1 MPVNP
6 LDISPLTR
14 VVTRVDRLRDG
25 EVDASIIPTGFPSL
39 DRAIGGGFHR
49 GDLIVLGGD
58 DGVGCSSLALA
69 IALRIRERT
78 LLLTSEMRPERAYE
92 RALAMTA
99 RVTLDA
105 LRLGAVE
112 DRERAQ
118 LAAAAVALRDRAPVI
133 DVWGES
139 GLAAVRQA
147 ADSAPAPSVIVV
159 DGLEALPVGDAAH
172 GADRDEMLAFAV
184 LALKRLALAHDCA
197 IVLLAHLP
205 LLDRT
210 RHDRRPRLTDFGA
223 RGAVGT
229 HADLVLGLYRE
240 ELYDGDLGV
249 TGATELRLLKH
260 RDGALGYV
268 DLYFTAQWLRF
279 EDVLDG

>member
-147 ADSAPAPSVIVV
+147 ADSAPA
-159 DGLEALPVGDAAH
+159 GDALQRAKNH
-172 GADRDEMLAFAV
+172 YMAGNALFKLGNYTVPVYAKGMWNPQSNESYFQIGAE
-184 LALKRLALAHDCA
+184 
-197 IVLLAHLP
+197 II
-205 LLDRT
+205 
-210 RHDRRPRLTDFGA
+210 
-223 RGAVGT
+223 
-229 HADLVLGLYRE
+229 
-240 ELYDGDLGV
+240 
-249 TGATELRLLKH
+249 
-260 RDGALGYV
+260 
-268 DLYFTAQWLRF
+268 RF
-279 EDVLDG
+279 